1 MNNILKPFP
10 IFICKTTP
18 MQQNSQEENV
28 VSGLF
33 DNYQETQKEIL
44 QIELR
49 KTRNKLF
56 TLSAVVFGSDLLALV
71 TANALNI
78 STLIVILV
86 IPVLFLGLGFF
97 AGKEPL
103 LSMII
108 AALVIGGIWVYAA
121 IVTGGMAA
129 ISGWLV
135 KAIIVYL
142 VIAGFQNAVEAQ
154 KIKKELKG

>member
-1 MNNILKPFP
+1 
-10 IFICKTTP
+10 

-86 IPVLFLGLGFF
+86 IPVLLLGLGFF

>member
-1 MNNILKPFP
+1 
-10 IFICKTTP
+10 
-18 MQQNSQEENV
+18 MQQNSQDENI
-28 VSGLF
+28 VSGLY

-44 QIELR
+44 EIELR
-49 KTRNKLF
+49 KTRTKLF

-71 TANALNI
+71 STDTLNI

-86 IPVLFLGLGFF
+86 IPALLLGLGFL

-108 AALVIGGIWVYAA
+108 AAVVIAGIWVYAA

-129 ISGWLV
+129 ISGWLI

-142 VIAGFQNAVEAQ
+142 VIAGFQSAVEAQ

>member
-1 MNNILKPFP
+1 
-10 IFICKTTP
+10 
-18 MQQNSQEENV
+18 MQQNSQEENI
-28 VSGLF
+28 VSGLY

-44 QIELR
+44 EIELR
-49 KTRNKLF
+49 KTRTKLF

-71 TANALNI
+71 ATDALNI

-86 IPVLFLGLGFF
+86 IPVLLLGLGFL

-108 AALVIGGIWVYAA
+108 AAVVIGGIWVYAA

-142 VIAGFQNAVEAQ
+142 AIAGFQSAVEAQ